1 MSEKNY
7 MLLSGGLSPLWKLPQ
22 KKSSLSFIQ
31 LTPLLTGYVNTYYS
45 IDVDESGNPKEENEK
60 WSDFSF

>member
-7 MLLSGGLSPLWKLPQ
+7 MLLSGGLSPLWKFSK

-31 LTPLLTGYVNTYYS
+31 LSPLLTGYINTYYS
-45 IDVDESGNPKEENEK
+45 IDADENGNSKEQNEK
-60 WSDFSF
+60 WSEFSF